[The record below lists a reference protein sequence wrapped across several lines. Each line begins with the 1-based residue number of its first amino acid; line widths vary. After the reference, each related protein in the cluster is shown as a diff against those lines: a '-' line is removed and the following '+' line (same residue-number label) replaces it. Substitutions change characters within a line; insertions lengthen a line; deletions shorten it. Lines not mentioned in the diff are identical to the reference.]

1 MVKEITTVE
10 ELIEEINN
18 WESYTVLYFT
28 ATWCG
33 PCKQISPFIEELD
46 KNSEIL
52 NVKFLKIDVD
62 EADDLCE
69 KFEVQSMPTFI
80 FLDKEQNVSDI
91 LVGANKELLSEK
103 IKNLFTKKNND
114 NNNSDNKP
122 EIDFS
127 KNTDF

>member
-1 MVKEITTVE
+1 MVKEITTIE
-10 ELIEEINN
+10 ELDEEINN
-18 WESYTVLYFT
+18 WTSYTVLYFT

-33 PCKQISPFIEELD
+33 PCKQISPFIQELD

-80 FLDKEQNVSDI
+80 FLDKEQNVTDSLI
-91 LVGANKELLSEK
+91 GANKELLSEK
-103 IKNLFTKKNND
+103 IKNLFTD
-114 NNNSDNKP
+114 NNSSSKP
-122 EIDFS
+122 QVDFN